1 MKCND
6 QVLAVHPLESDLT
19 ESIPCGMF
27 SHEAIPW
34 VQVLDGVCAT
44 GRFHKRS
51 LRLPPPVQ
59 RKWVAIKDPSG
70 ETLSDSTSTMS
81 VDGSSSQAQ
90 QRQERMTT
98 VHEVFFSQVQVFIRS
113 QRGKG

>member
-34 VQVLDGVCAT
+34 VQGLMGFAQMDV
-44 GRFHKRS
+44 FIN
-51 LRLPPPVQ
+51 
-59 RKWVAIKDPSG
+59 VACGS
-70 ETLSDSTSTMS
+70 STSATEMGR
-81 VDGSSSQAQ
+81 DKGP
-90 QRQERMTT
+90 
-98 VHEVFFSQVQVFIRS
+98 IRRNTLREHIDNVIGWKLFAS
-113 QRGKG
+113 AAKTGKDDDCP